1 MCHTRM
7 SALLVLVPA
16 LCAAAP
22 AHAATLAQVKA
33 SGVLRLATEGNYPPF
48 NHYKNK
54 ALTGFEVELGNAIA
68 KQLGVKPQW
77 TTVVF
82 ESLLLGLDRNR
93 YDLVI
98 ASHGITPERLKA
110 VTFSTPHYCSGGVL
124 VARPGGPRTLE
135 DLKGKVVTMGVNTS
149 YLGYVQKLPGIG
161 GVKTFPT
168 TNDQLNAV
176 LNNRADAM
184 VLDRFN
190 AIDASKVLPG
200 KLQIGDVVFPE
211 RIGMAMRRNNAEL
224 EQAVNR
230 ALATLMA
237 NGTYTKLSQAYF
249 GQDVRCPVTPG

>member
-1 MCHTRM
+1 MSQSRMC
-7 SALLVLVPA
+7 ALLVVSLASAPLPA
-16 LCAAAP
+16 QASSLP
-22 AHAATLAQVKA
+22 QIKT

-48 NHYKNK
+48 NFYKNK
-54 ALTGFEVELGNAIA
+54 TLTGFEVELGNALA
-68 KQLGVKPQW
+68 RQLGLKPVW

-110 VTFSTPHYCSGGVL
+110 VDFSAPHYCSGGVL
-124 VARPGGPRTLE
+124 VARPGGPRTLA
-135 DLKGKVVTMGVNTS
+135 DLRGKVVTMGVNTT
-149 YLGYVQKLPGIG
+149 YLGYVQKLPGIA
-161 GVKTFPT
+161 GVKTFST

-200 KLQIGDVVFPE
+200 KLQLGDIVFPE
-211 RIGMAMRRNNAEL
+211 RIGMAMDKNNPEL
-224 EQAVNR
+224 LGAVNK

-237 NGTYTKLSQAYF
+237 DGTYAKLSVKYF
-249 GQDVRCPVTPG
+249 GQDVRCPKS